1 MCCTKDEPTLSKD
14 KVSNQ
19 QLNKKLTIRF
29 ELCFP
34 YMIEVFNS
42 TRFNVEK
49 LAILTISATYYPQKT
64 QSVKLYFQ

>member
-1 MCCTKDEPTLSKD
+1 
-14 KVSNQ
+14 
-19 QLNKKLTIRF
+19 
-29 ELCFP
+29 
-34 YMIEVFNS
+34 IEVFNS